1 MSCDATLEIFWGAAP
16 FSLVGAGAS
25 SSSFF
30 IGLLWKIKKTL
41 NNNIGCE
48 ISHEKFRRW
57 FSTEPD
63 LLSFNPFTLKSSS
76 RNIVCYLNTFE
87 NNLGM
92 KRNFTKYLKEIY
104 CLSSD

>member
-48 ISHEKFRRW
+48 MSPEKFRRW
-57 FSTEPD
+57 FSTGPD
-63 LLSFNPFTLKSSS
+63 LLSFNDAVKAYRDIWWPYHNYILYACF
-76 RNIVCYLNTFE
+76 
-87 NNLGM
+87 
-92 KRNFTKYLKEIY
+92 NFFIKKPHIFKITIFL
-104 CLSSD
+104 LR